1 MPDIILLYVI
11 NFNNIL
17 SEIQNNYMQPD
28 SYVMLY
34 LACCKLLEREEKS
47 KSWDFTYFSLI
58 NVYTTP
64 KLFVYRLLGM

>member
-47 KSWDFTYFSLI
+47 KS
-58 NVYTTP
+58 
-64 KLFVYRLLGM
+64 